1 MARLFM
7 TVTDRRPRLPSEPL
21 LRLSGSFGGRHP
33 RMFKPESWEHP
44 RMFKPESWVTS
55 SVFWNTNLTGHIIAD
70 AVLPAGLFRSP
81 GPSPPSLSRPGALRV
96 PNLQTGV
103 LLAFADK
110 ERETRLR
117 LGIRLPPG
125 HVFCLPVE
133 VPAVGTPPECR
144 FHGGTARL
152 PRHRLTC

>member
-7 TVTDRRPRLPSEPL
+7 TVTDRQPRLPSEAL

-33 RMFKPESWEHP
+33 RMFKPESW
-44 RMFKPESWVTS
+44 VTS
-55 SVFWNTNLTGHIIAD
+55 SVFWEHKPDRTHHCRCRI
-70 AVLPAGLFRSP
+70 PAGLFRSP
-81 GPSPPSLSRPGALRV
+81 GPFPPSLSRPGALRV

-117 LGIRLPPG
+117 LGIHLPPG
-125 HVFCLPVE
+125 RLFCLPVE
-133 VPAVGTPPECR
+133 VPALGTPPECR
-144 FHGGTARL
+144 FHRSEEHTSELQSPCNLVCRL
-152 PRHRLTC
+152 LL